1 MDLLLLLIK
10 MRKNKREWMNMKKLR
25 KILQKSKKT
34 VGKKR
39 KIIAGIIV
47 VSMAVVSIFWAFV
60 LPAPYPKKNKIALIE
75 LRGEL
80 ITGEE
85 SIFYTTTGEL
95 QRSFEN
101 ARGDKSIKA
110 VVLVVDSPGG
120 YATPCYEMYSMVK
133 RFEKPVVAFVRGT
146 AASGSYLV
154 SLGADKMVAHPFSEV
169 GNIGVYIELREPVP
183 VEPENAEEITAIS
196 SGIFKTLWEDGVL
209 DENEREFLRLKVEE
223 AKNSLFNIVIE
234 ETKLM
239 REDIE
244 NVEENIEN
252 PWYVLIE
259 GGWFYGDKAFELGFV
274 DELGGIEDASRL
286 ASELAGIKYEEAEV
300 VKMEPPLPGTFET
313 MLYETPLYQQEDN
326 EALPIYL
333 G

>member
-1 MDLLLLLIK
+1 LRGKIRGADNT
-10 MRKNKREWMNMKKLR
+10 RKQR
-25 KILQKSKKT
+25 KILRESKKA
-34 VGKKR
+34 VGR
-39 KIIAGIIV
+39 RLKIIAGIIV
-47 VSMAVVSIFWAFV
+47 VSVAVVLIFWALFP
-60 LPAPYPKKNKIALIE
+60 PAIPQKNKIAVIE

-80 ITGEE
+80 LTGEE

-95 QRSFEN
+95 QRSLEN
-101 ARGDKSIKA
+101 ARRDKSIKA
-110 VVLVVDSPGG
+110 VILAVDSPGG
-120 YATPCYEMYSMVK
+120 YATASYEMYSMVK
-133 RFEKPVVAFVRGT
+133 RFEKPVVAFVRGS

-154 SLGADKMVAHPFSEV
+154 SLGADMIVAHSFSEV
-169 GNIGVYIELREPVP
+169 GSIGVYIELGEPVP

-196 SGIFKTLWEDGVL
+196 SGRFKTLWEDGVI

-223 AKNSLFNIVIE
+223 AKNSFFNIVIE
-234 ETKLM
+234 ETTLM

-252 PWYVLIE
+252 PWYVLSE
-259 GGWFYGDKAFELGFV
+259 GGWFNGDKAFELGLV
-274 DELGGIEDASRL
+274 DELGDLEDTIKL
-286 ASELAGIKYEEAEV
+286 ACELAGIKYEEAEV
-300 VKMEPPLPGTFET
+300 VKIEPPPTGTFEN

>member
-1 MDLLLLLIK
+1 M
-10 MRKNKREWMNMKKLR
+10 NTREQR
-25 KILQKSKKT
+25 KILRKSKKT
-34 VGKKR
+34 VGRRR
-39 KIIAGIIV
+39 KIIAGIIAGIIV
-47 VSMAVVSIFWAFV
+47 VSVAVVSIFWAFV
-60 LPAPYPKKNKIALIE
+60 LPHLIPKKDKIAVIE

-80 ITGEE
+80 VTGEE

-101 ARGDKSIKA
+101 AKRDDTIKA

-120 YATPCYEMYSMVK
+120 YAAACYEMYSMVK
-133 RFEKPVVAFVRGT
+133 RFEKPVVAFIRGT
-146 AASGSYLV
+146 GASGSYLA
-154 SLGADKMVAHPFSEV
+154 SLGADYVVAHPFSEV
-169 GNIGVYIELREPVP
+169 GSIGVFIELRKPVP

-223 AKNSLFNIVIE
+223 AENSFFNIVIK

-239 REDIE
+239 RANIE

-259 GGWFYGDKAFELGFV
+259 GGWFNGDRAFELGLV
-274 DELGGIEDASRL
+274 DELGDIEDALRL

-300 VKMEPPLPGTFET
+300 IKMEPPPPGTFEA